1 MNIRKLLT
9 KQAEQY
15 PQKSAI
21 LFQGKAITFSQVRD
35 SSFRLANYLL
45 KIGLTSSDKVAT
57 FLPNTPEA
65 IFTFLGVFTIGSAV
79 VPLDFMLTENEII
92 NFINHSQAKVLIAA
106 VKIDLANIKTKCVSL
121 EKIIVC
127 GQESGEFS
135 CGKNKHEIRQ
145 SKDKGFDLQS
155 ELPQGT
161 SAELRSELRLRRSEV
176 TSWDVALEES
186 SPDQPSVEHRED
198 DLAAIFYT
206 SGSTGHPKGVCL
218 EYRHLD
224 NPSQTIDHFLGLSG
238 DDVFLCGGVPFS
250 HIGGLDYILLMITFT
265 SPLVLMSRFNPFEFL
280 KSIEY
285 HKVTIF
291 CIVPA
296 MYVAIL
302 SLKGYDK
309 FDLSCLRYAVVFGA
323 PSSPMLLKRFHR
335 VCPQAVILNGWGMT
349 ETSAPNAYSPSDDSK
364 ISSIGYF
371 DFNLEA
377 KIVDDAGNKLE
388 GPSQGELWVKGPAV
402 MREYYKEPGLTKEV
416 LTEDGWLKTGDIVR
430 VDSDRLHYIVGRK
443 KDMIKV
449 AGEIVSLAEVEEKI
463 NRYPKVKEVAVIGV
477 ADKLRG
483 EVPKAF
489 IVSKQ
494 EEILSEQ
501 ELKDFLKE
509 HLAHFKIPHYFEF
522 VGGLPKNRTGK
533 IDKGKLK
540 TGEQL

>member
-1 MNIRKLLT
+1 MNIRELLI
-9 KQAEQY
+9 KQAEEY

-21 LFQGKAITFSQVRD
+21 LFQGKAITFPELRD
-35 SSFRLANYLL
+35 SSFKLANYLL
-45 KIGLTSSDKVAT
+45 KIGVSSSDKVAI
-57 FLPNTPEA
+57 FLPNTLEA
-65 IFTFLGVFTIGSAV
+65 IFTFLGIFSIEAAV

-92 NFINHSQAKVLIAA
+92 NFINHSQAKVLIAHP
-106 VKIDLANIKTKCVSL
+106 KIDLANIKDKCPSL
-121 EKIIVC
+121 DEIIVC
-127 GQESGEFS
+127 DGEIESFPS
-135 CGKNKHEIRQ
+135 FNSI
-145 SKDKGFDLQS
+145 
-155 ELPQGT
+155 
-161 SAELRSELRLRRSEV
+161 
-176 TSWDVALEES
+176 LEEGS
-186 SPDQPSVEHRED
+186 LSQPNLEHKED
-198 DLAAIFYT
+198 NLAALFYT
-206 SGSTGHPKGVCL
+206 SGSTGHPKGVSL

-224 NPSQTIDHFLGLSG
+224 NPSKTIDHFLGVSG

-250 HIGGLDYILLMITFT
+250 HIGGLDYILLMITFS
-265 SPLVLMSRFNPFEFL
+265 SPLVLMSKFNPFKFL
-280 KSIEY
+280 KSIEC

-302 SLKGYDK
+302 SLKEYDK

-377 KIVDDAGNKLE
+377 KIVDESDNKLK
-388 GPSQGELWVKGPAV
+388 GSSQGELWVKGEAI
-402 MREYYKEPGLTKEV
+402 MREYYKEPGLTKEA
-416 LTEDGWLKTGDIVR
+416 LTEDGWFKTGDIVR
-430 VDSDRLHYIVGRK
+430 VDTDGLYYIVGRK

-449 AGEIVSLAEVEEKI
+449 AGEIVFSAEVEEKI
-463 NRYPKVKEVAVIGV
+463 NRYSKVKEVAVIGV
-477 ADKLRG
+477 ADNLRG

-494 EEILSEQ
+494 EEALSEQ

-509 HLAHFKIPHYFEF
+509 HLAHFKIPHHFEF
-522 VGGLPKNRTGK
+522 VKDLPKNRTGK
-533 IDKGKLK
+533 IDKSKLK
-540 TGEQL
+540 